1 MKALRVVVVFEY
13 LNVDDVDGE
22 EADKIVQLLTQSS
35 SQLAEDFTADYV
47 WIDDAV
53 VADTGA
59 EQ

>member
-13 LNVDDVDGE
+13 LNVIDVDGE

-53 VADTGA
+53 VADTGE